1 MSIRPR
7 TRIHRLSRMLLQAVK
22 RSARGFACTTLL
34 LVVASGVEAQAEM
47 SRRDSAG
54 VEVVENTGPVVS
66 DGPVWLVAAEPFLT
80 IGSVAGPAPSQ
91 FSEIPDAARGA
102 DDRLVVADAMGGEIR
117 TFGPDGRHLWT
128 AGRIGRGPGEF
139 QGLGEVDFFSG
150 DSVLVWDRSLR
161 RFSIF
166 SPSGELVRT
175 HGVQWAGLSSL
186 SGLSQVTPN
195 LYVMTEGYASRS
207 RSRAETPA
215 GALLRASSRVVVI
228 SRSGE
233 VVEELG
239 PFPSMEFAFYEGLPG
254 SRPSFGFAPFGRS
267 ISIGASTGLIHV
279 GTEEA
284 MEYRSYT
291 PDGSL
296 HRIVRAPTPELT
308 ISSRLRDM
316 YWETEEERYE
326 EMGRSLA
333 QLRRER
339 ETTAFPKRRAAYDNM
354 VVDARD
360 HVWLREAS
368 RGDTLSPTGFWL
380 VFDTEGRWLGR
391 VEMPSGLEVLEIGEN
406 HVLGIF
412 RDELGVEYIGVHR
425 LDRSG
430 VRR

>member
-7 TRIHRLSRMLLQAVK
+7 TRIHLLSRMLLQAVK
-22 RSARGFACTTLL
+22 RSPREFACATLL
-34 LVVASGVEAQAEM
+34 FLVASSVEAQADV

-54 VEVVENTGPVVS
+54 VEVVENARPVVS
-66 DGPVWLVAAEPFLT
+66 DGPVWSVAAEPFLT
-80 IGSVAGPAPSQ
+80 MGSVAGPAPTR
-91 FSEIPDAARGA
+91 FSDISAAARGA
-102 DDRLVVADAMGGEIR
+102 DDRLLVADAMSGELR
-117 TFGPDGRHLWT
+117 TFGADGQHLWT

-166 SPSGELVRT
+166 SPSGDFVRT
-175 HGVQWAGLSSL
+175 HRVQWTGLSSL

-195 LYVMTEGYASRS
+195 LYVMTEGYSSRS
-207 RSRAETPA
+207 LSRAETPA
-215 GALLRASSRVVVI
+215 GALLRASSRVVVV
-228 SRSGE
+228 SRNGE

-239 PFPSMEFAFYEGLPG
+239 PFPSIEFAFYERLPG
-254 SRPSFGFAPFGRS
+254 SRPSFGPAPFGRG
-267 ISIGASTGLIHV
+267 ISIAASTGLIHV

-296 HRIVRAPTPELT
+296 KRVVRAVTPELT

-316 YWETEEERYE
+316 YWEREKERYE

-333 QLRRER
+333 RLRSER
-339 ETTAFPKRRAAYDNM
+339 ETTAFPKRRAAYDKM
-354 VVDARD
+354 VVDALD
-360 HVWLREAS
+360 HVWLRETS
-368 RGDTLSPTGFWL
+368 RGDALSPTGFWL